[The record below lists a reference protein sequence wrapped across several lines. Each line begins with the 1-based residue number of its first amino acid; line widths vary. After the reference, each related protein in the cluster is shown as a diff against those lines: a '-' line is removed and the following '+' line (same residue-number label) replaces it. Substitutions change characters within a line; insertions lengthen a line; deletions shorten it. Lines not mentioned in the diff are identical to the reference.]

1 MKTNSTSKKF
11 YAVFRGRGQGVFKK
25 WEDVIKLVDG
35 HKNAYYKG
43 YQSQKEAK
51 KALQGYITWS
61 TNEHRK
67 KLIQAKQKLPME
79 SKFILCLQACLEI
92 LVKQASEKKQTG
104 FSILHKRVQ
113 KAAELEISR
122 QFFELVLAGVNE
134 QSWREHKVLLTV
146 LVRCKFGLPG
156 MKFWAQA
163 KTLGAVT
170 EVPQHEMDQQAIAR
184 GLMER
189 VFCAYQFSGLNPPNF
204 QDQ

>member
-1 MKTNSTSKKF
+1 MKQSSKPRKF

-43 YQSQKEAK
+43 YQSQAEAK

-67 KLIQAKQKLPME
+67 KLIKAKQNLPME
-79 SKFILCLQACLEI
+79 SKIILCLQACLEI
-92 LVKQASEKKQTG
+92 LVKLASEKKETG

-122 QFFELVLAGVNE
+122 QFFELVLEKVNE
-134 QSWREHKVLLTV
+134 QSWKERKVLLTV
-146 LVRCKFGLPG
+146 IVRCKFTLPG

-163 KTLGAVT
+163 KTLGAVK
-170 EVPQHEMDQQAIAR
+170 EVPQHELEQQATAGHLR
-184 GLMER
+184 DR
-189 VFCAYQFSGLNPPNF
+189 VYSAYQFSGLNPPTF
-204 QDQ
+204 